1 MCEGKCSG
9 CAGKK
14 CGEYRALPGEKSK
27 KIKED
32 LFKYE
37 SGGTFWRVTNDSAD
51 RIPVYEKMEGLR
63 MWDVDGNEY
72 IDTYGQFAA
81 SCLGHAPGQLIDA
94 VTDQMRTLMHVS
106 GDTPNVPR
114 AQLVKKLAEE
124 VAPGDMRGDAKVQFE
139 LGGSGAVELALQIA
153 EYSQKDPQNDFISFF
168 GAYHG
173 RSTAALTVAPNIY
186 FRDRLPTM
194 AQKVTRVPYAY
205 CYRCHYGMEYPS
217 CDMYCVKYL
226 KKLFESPEYGIYDP
240 TTKTNSIAAI
250 IVEPAQFHTGGI
262 YPPAEFIQGVREVC
276 DEYGLV
282 MIDDEIAVGM
292 GRSGKWWCIENYGV
306 TPDMITTSKAL
317 SGGVWPLSAV
327 IGKNKVMDV
336 WNEHPDKHMGTWH
349 GNAVGARAALTVID
363 EIQKNGYLEKNAEH
377 GRYFL
382 DGLKQI
388 QKKHPMVGDVQ
399 GIGLGLSLEMV
410 RDKKTKE
417 PAEAETIAV
426 IRKALEYGMTICRAA
441 YYGNRMT
448 FMPGYIVTKKDIDL
462 MLDITDRCISEVEAG
477 DF

>member
-14 CGEYRALPGEKSK
+14 CGEYRALPGGTK

-153 EYSQKDPQNDFISFF
+153 EYSQK
-168 GAYHG
+168 
-173 RSTAALTVAPNIY
+173 
-186 FRDRLPTM
+186 
-194 AQKVTRVPYAY
+194 
-205 CYRCHYGMEYPS
+205 
-217 CDMYCVKYL
+217 
-226 KKLFESPEYGIYDP
+226 
-240 TTKTNSIAAI
+240 
-250 IVEPAQFHTGGI
+250 
-262 YPPAEFIQGVREVC
+262 
-276 DEYGLV
+276 
-282 MIDDEIAVGM
+282 
-292 GRSGKWWCIENYGV
+292 
-306 TPDMITTSKAL
+306 
-317 SGGVWPLSAV
+317 
-327 IGKNKVMDV
+327 
-336 WNEHPDKHMGTWH
+336 
-349 GNAVGARAALTVID
+349 
-363 EIQKNGYLEKNAEH
+363 
-377 GRYFL
+377 
-382 DGLKQI
+382 
-388 QKKHPMVGDVQ
+388 
-399 GIGLGLSLEMV
+399 
-410 RDKKTKE
+410 
-417 PAEAETIAV
+417 
-426 IRKALEYGMTICRAA
+426 
-441 YYGNRMT
+441 
-448 FMPGYIVTKKDIDL
+448 
-462 MLDITDRCISEVEAG
+462 
-477 DF
+477 